1 VRAKAGTDPDPSPN
15 PLGAPQRPEPGAD
28 PRRAGQLK
36 ALRERLALLRDSLL
50 AVREGTRQ
58 LTEIE
63 VQRRLTPQETARAR
77 ALRWEGERLRHELW
91 LLRERFEGLDRDVA
105 TRGPADGPATRPGR
119 KTGR

>member
-1 VRAKAGTDPDPSPN
+1 MDT
-15 PLGAPQRPEPGAD
+15 D
-28 PRRAGQLK
+28 PRRERQLK
-36 ALRERLALLRDSLL
+36 ALRERLAQLRESLF

-58 LTEIE
+58 LAEIE

-105 TRGPADGPATRPGR
+105 TRGRGPADGPATRPVRKAGR
-119 KTGR
+119 